1 MFDNNVGVKCA
12 FPSQGLLE
20 EADEEKKRLQGENE
34 MLKALMKKEVDRLDS
49 ELAAKANVVDE
60 YKRVVKQLS
69 QKVDAAERRA
79 RHAEG
84 GEILSLQHGLSLL
97 DFGSRCRSC
106 DGTGGGEVQVYRLKE
121 GTRRWSLDYPVCTP
135 PHHDITF
142 VIPPLQGKRRH
153 RKRTGAARH
162 RRVPRPSRTRRRAPC
177 PAWGWPTP
185 GYGSWNWSWPRRS
198 WPSWRRS
205 ARIKTSPTRFAFVYR
220 AEKKV
225 LLLGCENVAGKLR
238 QKW

>member
-1 MFDNNVGVKCA
+1 MGVICA

-97 DFGSRCRSC
+97 DLGSRWWKSPSLSIE
-106 DGTGGGEVQVYRLKE
+106 GGHQTLEPRL
-121 GTRRWSLDYPVCTP
+121 
-135 PHHDITF
+135 
-142 VIPPLQGKRRH
+142 
-153 RKRTGAARH
+153 
-162 RRVPRPSRTRRRAPC
+162 PRMYT
-177 PAWGWPTP
+177 T
-185 GYGSWNWSWPRRS
+185 
-198 WPSWRRS
+198 
-205 ARIKTSPTRFAFVYR
+205 TS
-220 AEKKV
+220 
-225 LLLGCENVAGKLR
+225 
-238 QKW
+238 